1 MEGKSFLENI
11 SGLRDN
17 LLKYL
22 ETKVSYY
29 GLVAFEKAVR
39 LVNSLV
45 SNSII
50 VLIMLIALV
59 FFSAA
64 AGLYFGHLLE
74 SYELGLLIIG
84 GFYLLLGI
92 VFMIF
97 RKKIFSK
104 FIIKSLGEVF
114 FQEDEKNP
122 DRKI

>member
-29 GLVAFEKAVR
+29 GLVAFEKAVK
-39 LVNSLV
+39 LINSLV
-45 SNSII
+45 SSSII
-50 VLIMLIALV
+50 VLIMLMALV

-64 AGLYFGHLLE
+64 AGLYLGHLLE

-97 RKKIFSK
+97 RKKIFSR
-104 FIIKSLGEVF
+104 FIIRSLGEVF
-114 FQEDEKNP
+114 FLEDETNP